1 MPEDSESK
9 KLVEEFKQKKF
20 HLINKYNKAQYA
32 KRVDKVLFILG
43 AVGLQ
48 LNYFFLGMF
57 PYDFIFIWHLIQTI
71 VMLVYKFLFN
81 KEKNMHYF
89 YFDFCYF
96 GTFITYVFLFFF

>member
-1 MPEDSESK
+1 M
-9 KLVEEFKQKKF
+9 
-20 HLINKYNKAQYA
+20 INKYNKAQYA
-32 KRVDKVLFILG
+32 KKVDKVLFIIG